1 MLIPRRARDVTGDRR
16 TRTHVNLQRVMEGV
30 EWREAIGAQIKNRT
44 RHHRR
49 QYHRPGRPPRPREP
63 GPGVEARTSRRKRRT
78 AIGPTAGSLD
88 LLLARWSGSPPPGRT
103 REVDAG
109 GKRAGRSEHP
119 PRSPARCERE
129 RGSPAPRR
137 AGSRRGGS
145 QARAGGRKAEAM
157 ADWVCS
163 ALTTAG
169 RDVRVS
175 RCDKVGFFFSVITAH
190 RPPGVPCL
198 AYTT

>member
-16 TRTHVNLQRVMEGV
+16 TRKHIHIHSQREMEEGV
-30 EWREAIGAQIKNRT
+30 EWREAIGAQVKNRT

-63 GPGVEARTSRRKRRT
+63 GPSVGARTSPRGGRR
-78 AIGPTAGSLD
+78 AIGSTAGSLD

-103 REVDAG
+103 REVDSG
-109 GKRAGRSEHP
+109 GGRAGRSEHP
-119 PRSPARCERE
+119 PRSPARCQSAALPLPDERV
-129 RGSPAPRR
+129 
-137 AGSRRGGS
+137 SRRGGS

-175 RCDKVGFFFSVITAH
+175 R
-190 RPPGVPCL
+190 
-198 AYTT
+198 